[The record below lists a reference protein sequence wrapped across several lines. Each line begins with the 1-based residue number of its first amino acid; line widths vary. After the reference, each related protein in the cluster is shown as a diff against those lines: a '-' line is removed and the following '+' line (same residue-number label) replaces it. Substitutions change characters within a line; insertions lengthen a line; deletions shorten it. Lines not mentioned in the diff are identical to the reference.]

1 MGSRKTIA
9 KNTIMLYMRMI
20 VNMAISLYTSRV
32 VLQTL
37 GVEDYGVYGVVC
49 GVLTMFS
56 FLNSSMSGAT
66 SRFLTYELGKNDSK
80 RLSDTFST
88 SLFIH
93 FIIALIIAVLCES
106 VGIWFINNK
115 LVIPTDRL
123 VAAHWVF
130 QFAVLSMFVCVT
142 QVPYNSIIFSHERMD
157 IYAYVEIVN
166 SLLKLLIVYL
176 LLIGNMDKMI
186 LYAILNFCVTLFI
199 ALYYRYY
206 CVSHFDESKFHWVW
220 NKDLLKD
227 MLSFSGWDLYGNLSV
242 MARTQGVNML
252 LNMFFGPIMNAASD
266 IATKIQ
272 NIVMNLSTNVS
283 IASRPQIVKSYAI
296 SNHEETLDLMRDG
309 ARLTFV
315 LMMFFSIPL
324 MIESHYI
331 LELWLGK
338 IPPNTE
344 IICILTLLWNI
355 VVSMNITISYAV
367 QATGCVKRISL
378 VSGTLFLLV
387 IPISYICFLN
397 GMSYTIPFI
406 YNIIAVIIAP
416 FIGGGPTLQK
426 KIKGYS
432 LIKILLIDNVRDWS
446 AMIITGITVYK
457 IHLFFDESLFR
468 FILTTTTSSIL
479 IAFTAY
485 FIVFPSD
492 RRNLLTKKIKEKIWK
507 RPL

>member
-1 MGSRKTIA
+1 
-9 KNTIMLYMRMI
+9 MLYMRMI

-227 MLSFSGWDLYGNLSV
+227 MLSL
-242 MARTQGVNML
+242 
-252 LNMFFGPIMNAASD
+252 
-266 IATKIQ
+266 
-272 NIVMNLSTNVS
+272 
-283 IASRPQIVKSYAI
+283 SRPQIVKSYAI